1 MSNSK
6 PLIIRLNNLSDVEP
20 MLIGNKGYNLGRL
33 IQKGFKVP
41 EGFVLTTKSYDYFL
55 NFNELNNY
63 IEDNLSKVA
72 IKNIEKFGE
81 IIKKE

>member
-41 EGFVLTTKSYDYFL
+41 EGWETARFKMGLGFCLGS
-55 NFNELNNY
+55 
-63 IEDNLSKVA
+63 
-72 IKNIEKFGE
+72 
-81 IIKKE
+81 